1 MKIGGLLLLLSG
13 WAIVVAA
20 LLLLHSGALSAF
32 IVAGFAVEILGLA
45 LFAKAHVLIS
55 KDNE

>member
-1 MKIGGLLLLLSG
+1 MKLGGLLLLVSG

-20 LLLLHSGALSAF
+20 LLLLHGGAVSAF
-32 IVAGFAVEILGLA
+32 VVAGFAVELLGLT

-55 KDNE
+55 KDNG

>member
-13 WAIVVAA
+13 WAIVVTAMT
-20 LLLLHSGALSAF
+20 LLHGGALSAF
-32 IVAGFAVEILGLA
+32 VVAGFAVEVLGLA

-55 KDNE
+55 KDKT

>member
-1 MKIGGLLLLLSG
+1 MKLSGLLLLVSG

-20 LLLLHSGALSAF
+20 LLLLHGGAVSAF
-32 IVAGFAVEILGLA
+32 VVAGFAVELLGLT

-55 KDNE
+55 KDNG

>member
-13 WAIVVAA
+13 WGIVVAA
-20 LLLLHSGALSAF
+20 LVLLHGGALDAF
-32 IVAGFAVEILGLA
+32 VVAGFAVEVLGLA

-55 KDNE
+55 KDNG